1 MPFFFQYIFPVFFGL
16 AMVAFFVT
24 FFFVIGKNIRENV
37 KNNHSPRLTIDAR
50 VVTKRMQNGYY
61 DGNHRHMSQY
71 YATFEVES
79 GDRMELSM
87 TGEEYGLLAEGDIG
101 KLSFQGTRY
110 LGFVRNGLPDDRVP
124 EENGCLKTSIHPRV
138 NEL

>member
-50 VVTKRMQNGYY
+50 VVPQRMQNGYY

-110 LGFVRNGLPDDRVP
+110 LGFVRNGLPDARD
-124 EENGCLKTSIHPRV
+124 
-138 NEL
+138 

>member
-110 LGFVRNGLPDDRVP
+110 LGFVRNGLPDTRD
-124 EENGCLKTSIHPRV
+124 
-138 NEL
+138 

>member
-110 LGFVRNGLPDDRVP
+110 LGFVRNGLPDARD
-124 EENGCLKTSIHPRV
+124 
-138 NEL
+138 